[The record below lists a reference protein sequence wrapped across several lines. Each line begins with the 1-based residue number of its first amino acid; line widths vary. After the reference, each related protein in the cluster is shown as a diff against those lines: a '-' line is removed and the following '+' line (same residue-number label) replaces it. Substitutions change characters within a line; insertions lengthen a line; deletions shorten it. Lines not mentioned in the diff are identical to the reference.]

1 MRLHSVCASSIVL
14 SPPHQKETRNRVSA
28 KRSLWPRCKD
38 SWSRSFSFPTLGLRF
53 RIQGPPAQAL
63 PAPGCLSHT
72 ELPLS
77 DDGRPSGP
85 RAGSESAP
93 RGPPRLVTPLSLPT
107 RRLVPITP
115 RPRPPCT
122 RAPAARRRRLAWPG
136 DSESDS
142 PIVCPLGSYSWPSA
156 MVKRW
161 QQPTCSHCRITIV
174 SSHESSLLV
183 VWPPGQCR
191 PIQVVTKQLFTS
203 GHCQ

>member
-1 MRLHSVCASSIVL
+1 MGLHSVCASSIVL

-93 RGPPRLVTPLSLPT
+93 RGPPRPTRDSLVPSNSQARPYHAAAPPALHEGPCRAAPPPGLARRLRVRLADSLPS
-107 RRLVPITP
+107 RL
-115 RPRPPCT
+115 
-122 RAPAARRRRLAWPG
+122 L
-136 DSESDS
+136 
-142 PIVCPLGSYSWPSA
+142 
-156 MVKRW
+156 
-161 QQPTCSHCRITIV
+161 
-174 SSHESSLLV
+174 
-183 VWPPGQCR
+183 
-191 PIQVVTKQLFTS
+191 
-203 GHCQ
+203 